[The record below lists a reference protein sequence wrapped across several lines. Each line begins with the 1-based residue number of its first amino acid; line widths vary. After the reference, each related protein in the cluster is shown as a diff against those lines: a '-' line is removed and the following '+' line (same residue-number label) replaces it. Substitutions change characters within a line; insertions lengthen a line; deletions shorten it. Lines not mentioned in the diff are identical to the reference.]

1 MLPLTDLC
9 YCLRCCVLQSS
20 RPLLYRNK
28 DKTHQSHRPVF
39 LELPSFSR
47 HSISLLRLQ
56 NQHLAQNKTLPLEKS
71 SLLGRIPMSLLL
83 RPRISHPLTADTLL
97 HTQKAKG
104 RCHKAS
110 SQSVE
115 QAIWNP

>member
-9 YCLRCCVLQSS
+9 YCLRWCVLQSS
-20 RPLLYRNK
+20 RLLLYRNK
-28 DKTHQSHRPVF
+28 DKTHQSQHPVF

-47 HSISLLRLQ
+47 HSISLLLLQ
-56 NQHLAQNKTLPLEKS
+56 NQHLVQNKTLLLAKS

-83 RPRISHPLTADTLL
+83 RSRISHLLSADTLL
-97 HTQKAKG
+97 HTQEAIG
-104 RCHKAS
+104 RYHKAF

-115 QAIWNP
+115 PAIWNP